1 MAIPS
6 KQIGWSQQS
15 SLLWNIS
22 KQLENLIKV
31 TSKVSVSGGNPSSPA
46 GIPFEFFPLA
56 GLTNYG
62 AKFTYTDGV
71 ELISYH
77 IKGITPISSGGNG
90 FEQYLCSINFPP
102 SQGPPFFFPG
112 SITGMFQSGGEA
124 SIITTPLANGG
135 LVELDGVHVPVSNL
149 DVNLYDYGNNPQ
161 PDGSYNYALV
171 VDATVENPDALTITG
186 LMSYDFEFLLP
197 NFIPSPTIFQD

>member
-15 SLLWNIS
+15 NLLWNIS

-31 TSKVSVSGGNPSSPA
+31 TSKVSVSGNPSSPA
-46 GIPFEFFPLA
+46 GIPFEFYPQA
-56 GLTNYG
+56 GLTNDG

-77 IKGITPISSGGNG
+77 IKGITPINSGGDG
-90 FEQYLCSINFPP
+90 FEQYLCSVNFPEG
-102 SQGPPFFFPG
+102 SPFLFPG
-112 SITGMFQSGGEA
+112 TITGMFQSGGGGDTV
-124 SIITTPLANGG
+124 TTPLANGG
-135 LVELDGVHVPVSNL
+135 LVELDGIHVPVSNFV
-149 DVNLYDYGNNPQ
+149 VNLFDYGNNPQ

-197 NFIPSPTIFQD
+197 NFVQSPTIFQD